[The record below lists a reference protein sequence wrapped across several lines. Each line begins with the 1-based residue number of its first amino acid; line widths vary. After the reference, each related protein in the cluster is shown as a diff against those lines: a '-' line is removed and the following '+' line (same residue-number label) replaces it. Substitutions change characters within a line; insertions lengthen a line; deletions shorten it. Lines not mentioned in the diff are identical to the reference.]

1 MYDLLSIGDVE
12 LPFGGG
18 MPLPSLPHQPNQ
30 WSADAKLP
38 WLCIA
43 ATRQDCWQEK
53 VARSF
58 VCAVV
63 APQMGARENG
73 LLGFTGI
80 SLHTRPHTLHSRE
93 MKSVSRKNAWQVP
106 ALAYSMHALQTIPYH
121 EGHTRSL
128 VGQAHILGRIA
139 PRRMVGIE
147 SPANQRGCATAP
159 CCRHP

>member
-1 MYDLLSIGDVE
+1 MTCLASETSNCHSEVACPF
-12 LPFGGG
+12 LPCHTNRTNG
-18 MPLPSLPHQPNQ
+18 
-30 WSADAKLP
+30 ADAKLS

-43 ATRQDCWQEK
+43 ATRQEK

-58 VCAVV
+58 VCARLSRLRWGRVKILDS
-63 APQMGARENG
+63 QEYR
-73 LLGFTGI
+73 L
-80 SLHTRPHTLHSRE
+80 SLHTRSHTLHSSE